1 MRKILLIA
9 VLTTASIASAQS
21 VADALRLSTSDITG
35 TARFR
40 AMGGA
45 FGALGGDL
53 SAVGINPA
61 SSAVFTKS
69 AVSFSLASDTS
80 NNETSYFNTG
90 TEVRDTNLDV
100 NQVGGVFVIDTGAN
114 SKWNKITLGFNYD
127 RTENF
132 DDQFIAAGSGDTS
145 ISSYFSEFAQGVPL
159 DLLQTLEGESVS
171 DLYQF
176 LGENE
181 GFGAQQALLGFQS
194 FVIEPVDGSDLGNTS
209 YVVNTGDGSFDQE
222 YFLSSSGFNGKSSF
236 NIGGQYNENL
246 YFGINLNSHF
256 FDYDERTVLFEE
268 SDSFSSGETAIREV
282 RFENNI
288 NTLGG
293 GFSFQAGFIGKIQ
306 ENIRLGLSYDSPT
319 WYNIS
324 EQGTQ
329 RISTVVED
337 AIGEFTTT
345 VDPQVVNVFEDYDI
359 RTPEKYTGSLAYL
372 FGKQGLLSFDYSY
385 TDFANLTFRPQNND
399 PFFQLQNAAIDELL
413 TGASTYR
420 LGGEYRRNYW
430 SFRGG
435 YRLQE
440 SPYQDETTL
449 GDLTGFSLGLGYDF
463 GRSKLDI
470 AYDRSQQ
477 ERNQSLFTTGLTSA
491 ASIDNTNTTVVA
503 TYTIKL

>member
-1 MRKILLIA
+1 MKKILLIA
-9 VLTTASIASAQS
+9 VLATASIASAQS

-53 SAVGINPA
+53 SAIGINPA
-61 SSAVFTKS
+61 SSAVFAKS
-69 AVSFSLASDTS
+69 TVSFSLASDTS
-80 NNETSYFNTG
+80 NNQTTYFDT
-90 TEVRDTNLDV
+90 TTDTRDASLDV
-100 NQVGGVFVIDTGAN
+100 NQAGGVFIIDTSAD

-127 RTENF
+127 RAENF
-132 DDQFIAAGSGDTS
+132 DDRFIASGSTDTS

-194 FVIEPVDGSDLGNTS
+194 FIIDPVDGSDVSNTS
-209 YVVNTGDGSFDQE
+209 YVVNTGEGPFDQD
-222 YFLSSSGFNGKSSF
+222 YFFSSNGFNGKSSF
-236 NIGGQYNENL
+236 NIGAQYNENL
-246 YFGINLNSHF
+246 YFGLNLNSHF
-256 FDYDERTVLFEE
+256 FDYDQSTVLFEE
-268 SDSFSSGETAIREV
+268 SDSFSEGETSIREV
-282 RFENNI
+282 RFENTL

-306 ENIRLGLSYDSPT
+306 KNVRLGLSYDSPT
-319 WYNIS
+319 WYDIS

-329 RISTVVED
+329 RIRTVAED
-337 AIGEFTTT
+337 ALGEFTTT
-345 VDPQVVNVFEDYDI
+345 VDPQVINIFEDYQV

-385 TDFANLTFRPQNND
+385 TDFSNLSFRSQND

-420 LGGEYRRNYW
+420 LGGEYRKSYW

-477 ERNQSLFTTGLTSA
+477 DRNQSLFTTGLTSA
-491 ASIDNTNTTVVA
+491 ANIDNINTTVVA

>member
-1 MRKILLIA
+1 M
-9 VLTTASIASAQS
+9 
-21 VADALRLSTSDITG
+21 
-35 TARFR
+35 
-40 AMGGA
+40 
-45 FGALGGDL
+45 
-53 SAVGINPA
+53 
-61 SSAVFTKS
+61 
-69 AVSFSLASDTS
+69 
-80 NNETSYFNTG
+80 
-90 TEVRDTNLDV
+90 
-100 NQVGGVFVIDTGAN
+100 
-114 SKWNKITLGFNYD
+114 
-127 RTENF
+127 
-132 DDQFIAAGSGDTS
+132 
-145 ISSYFSEFAQGVPL
+145 
-159 DLLQTLEGESVS
+159 
-171 DLYQF
+171 
-176 LGENE
+176 
-181 GFGAQQALLGFQS
+181 
-194 FVIEPVDGSDLGNTS
+194 
-209 YVVNTGDGSFDQE
+209 
-222 YFLSSSGFNGKSSF
+222 
-236 NIGGQYNENL
+236 
-246 YFGINLNSHF
+246 
-256 FDYDERTVLFEE
+256 
-268 SDSFSSGETAIREV
+268 

-337 AIGEFTTT
+337 AMGEFTTT